1 MAVGALS
8 RRVPVNHD
16 FLASDRAGL
25 DMALGAVNVGVATGQ
40 GEVSFSVVIKGGG
53 HPAQRI
59 VAISAVRPI
68 VLGQEL
74 FVVRVGVTRFALRWR
89 ALKTRS
95 RRGNGL
101 VAVRARHRSMG
112 PQQGIVGLRVIEA
125 TDLSPGLY
133 VVASFAA
140 QRASIRAP
148 SCHLVAEFSLVRVR
162 VAGGTAPILKV
173 ERQNLVRSP
182 AQPNLVA
189 IGAGNCRMRSLKREA

>member
-1 MAVGALS
+1 MSELQLRQSRAEKIRVLAPGELLCFAEPIYEPSSSHWKGPWLCACRDIPVAVGALS

-16 FLASDRAGL
+16 FLVCDRAGL

-95 RRGNGL
+95 RRGNQL
-101 VAVRARHRSMG
+101 VAVRARDRSMG
-112 PQQGIVGLRVIEA
+112 
-125 TDLSPGLY
+125 
-133 VVASFAA
+133 A
-140 QRASIRAP
+140 Q
-148 SCHLVAEFSLVRVR
+148 
-162 VAGGTAPILKV
+162 
-173 ERQNLVRSP
+173 
-182 AQPNLVA
+182 
-189 IGAGNCRMRSLKREA
+189 